1 MTDFTNS
8 EVERRNADEMARDAH
23 LKVASRPRNKV
34 EFPKMK
40 SAPVVDMPDTVTLAH
55 KVRADN
61 DEQLRENIEE
71 TLRSEFASV
80 LETELETQE
89 ETLRAE
95 FEEKLPEMLETYEAR
110 RWEDFEEIVDEAIEE
125 RLQAYLD
132 SVEDTAA

>member
-23 LKVASRPRNKV
+23 LKVASRPRSKV
-34 EFPKMK
+34 EFPKLK

-80 LETELETQE
+80 LETELEKQE
-89 ETLRAE
+89 EILREE
-95 FEEKLPEMLETYEAR
+95 FEESLPDQLQAYEESMRETF
-110 RWEDFEEIVDEAIEE
+110 EDELGDSVEE